1 MSVASSAEAA
11 LYVAKC
17 NELSERA
24 LNMRDY
30 IGLKNMTKG
39 LSPCHKKADKR
50 YVPLSAFPQVRCQEK
65 ILDSI
70 FLLVYYI
77 ACCEVRS
84 LENIVEHTMLY
95 DFYGEL
101 LTDHQK
107 QIYEYYLDDYSL
119 SEIAEEAGISR
130 QGVHDLIKR
139 CNKILS
145 DYEEKLGLVSKFEA
159 ARVKVDE
166 IHRLANADT
175 SHNSTVKEIEK
186 LSGEILEAF

>member
-1 MSVASSAEAA
+1 
-11 LYVAKC
+11 
-17 NELSERA
+17 
-24 LNMRDY
+24 
-30 IGLKNMTKG
+30 
-39 LSPCHKKADKR
+39 
-50 YVPLSAFPQVRCQEK
+50 
-65 ILDSI
+65 
-70 FLLVYYI
+70 
-77 ACCEVRS
+77 

-175 SHNSTVKEIEK
+175 SHNSTVREIER

>member
-1 MSVASSAEAA
+1 
-11 LYVAKC
+11 
-17 NELSERA
+17 
-24 LNMRDY
+24 
-30 IGLKNMTKG
+30 MTKG
-39 LSPCHKKADKR
+39 PSPCHKC
-50 YVPLSAFPQVRCQEK
+50 CQEFL
-65 ILDSI
+65 LDSI
-70 FLLVYYI
+70 FCLVYYI
-77 ACCEVRS
+77 ACCEVRG

-119 SEIAEEAGISR
+119 SEIAAEAGISR

-145 DYEEKLGLVSKFEA
+145 DYEEKLGLVAKFEA
-159 ARVKVDE
+159 ARIKVDE
-166 IHRLANADT
+166 IHKLANADD
-175 SHNSTVKEIEK
+175 SHNSTVKEIER